1 MSQAFYL
8 MLFVF
13 AFLAALRAPIA
24 LALMASSLLYL
35 ALLGQDLGLVAEQAM
50 SGLFESFVLLAVPLF
65 ILAANF
71 MNVPA
76 VSHRLLNFCLA
87 LVGSFRGGLAHVNVL
102 VSLVFAGMS
111 GSAIA
116 DAAGFGRVM
125 INLMC
130 KNDRYPAG
138 FAAAITAASSVIGP
152 IIPPSIPMVFYA
164 LVSESSVGFLFLG
177 GILPGLF
184 MAAMLMLMNML
195 IAYRRGFQREKAVK
209 LNEIPQITLQAF
221 PVLLLPFILLWGIYG
236 GATTPTEAS
245 SIAAFYALI
254 LAVVFYRS
262 LSVKSFMDNLVES
275 AKATASVGL
284 IIVASL
290 IFNYVVA
297 NEYIAPGLAAY
308 VDSLGLSP
316 IAFLLMINL
325 IFLLL
330 GCVFDATTLLLVFVP
345 LFIPSLKLLAIDL
358 IHFGVVIV
366 INIMLGLIT
375 PPYGVVLFV
384 INGATDIALK
394 DIIKEILPFIAI
406 LLISLFILTLV
417 PQITLW
423 LPEELGYVPSYKS

>member
-1 MSQAFYL
+1 MSFAFYM
-8 MLFVF
+8 MLLVF
-13 AFLAALRAPIA
+13 AVLAVMRAPIA
-24 LALMASSLLYL
+24 LAMISSSILYL
-35 ALLGQDLGLVAEQAM
+35 AMKQQDLGLVAEQAM

-87 LVGSFRGGLAHVNVL
+87 LVGSLRGGLAHVNVL

-116 DAAGFGRVM
+116 DAAGFGKV
-125 INLMC
+125 IIDLMR
-130 KNDRYPAG
+130 KDNRYPAG
-138 FAAAITAASSVIGP
+138 FAAAITAASSTIGP
-152 IIPPSIPMVFYA
+152 IIPPSIPMVLYA
-164 LVSESSVGFLFLG
+164 LVSGSSVGFLFLG
-177 GILPGLF
+177 GILPGIF
-184 MAAMLMLMNML
+184 MAIMLMLMNAF
-195 IAYRRGFQREKAVK
+195 IAHRRDFKREKAIK
-209 LNEIPQITLQAF
+209 LTELPKITAQAF

-245 SIAAFYALI
+245 AIAALYALL
-254 LAVVFYRS
+254 LAAIFYRS
-262 LSVKSFMDNLVES
+262 LSLKRFYETLVDS

-297 NEYIAPGLAAY
+297 NEYVAPGLAAF
-308 VDSLGLSP
+308 VDSLHLSP
-316 IAFLLMINL
+316 IVFLLMINVL
-325 IFLLL
+325 FLLL

-345 LFIPSLKLLAIDL
+345 IFIPSLKLLGIDL
-358 IHFGVVIV
+358 THFGVVIV

-384 INGATDIALK
+384 INGATGIPLK
-394 DIIKEILPFIAI
+394 DIIKEVLPFIAI
-406 LLISLFILTLV
+406 LLVSLLILTLV
-417 PQITLW
+417 PEITLW
-423 LPEELGYVPSYKS
+423 LPEKFGYVSAYAK

>member
-1 MSQAFYL
+1 MSVAFYG
-8 MLFVF
+8 MLLVF

-24 LALMASSLLYL
+24 LALISSSLLYL
-35 ALLGQDLGLVAEQAM
+35 ALLKQDLGLVAEQAM
-50 SGLFESFVLLAVPLF
+50 SGFFESFVLLAVPLF

-76 VSHRLLNFCLA
+76 VSQRLLNFCLA

-125 INLMC
+125 IELMR
-130 KNDRYPAG
+130 KNNRYPAG

-152 IIPPSIPMVFYA
+152 IIPPSIPMVLYA

-177 GILPGLF
+177 GILPGLL
-184 MAAMLMLMNML
+184 MAAMLILMNIV
-195 IAYRRGFQREKAVK
+195 IAHKRGFSREKA
-209 LNEIPQITLQAF
+209 IPLQQMPKIAAQAF

-254 LAVVFYRS
+254 LAAFFYRS
-262 LSVKSFMDNLVES
+262 LSFQSFVDNLIES

-284 IIVASL
+284 IIGASL

-297 NEYIAPGLAAY
+297 NEYIAPSLAAY
-308 VDSLGLSP
+308 VESLHLSP
-316 IAFLLMINL
+316 MAFLLVINL

-345 LFIPSLKLLAIDL
+345 LFIPSLKLLGIDL
-358 IHFGVVIV
+358 VHFGVVIV
-366 INIMLGLIT
+366 VNIMLGLIT

-384 INGATDIALK
+384 INGAADIPLK
-394 DIIKEILPFIAI
+394 DIIKEILPYIGI
-406 LLISLFILTLV
+406 LLVCLCLLTLL
-417 PQITLW
+417 PQISLW
-423 LPEELGYVPSYKS
+423 LPEKFGYVPVYKS